1 MFVHTESP
9 IFDNID
15 QIAYDDQ
22 KKFKKKLQN
31 MNLRHLEEKLEDNIK
46 KVQKKS
52 LVRKVDV
59 DKIGEKIAILRST

>member
-22 KKFKKKLQN
+22 KKFKKKT
-31 MNLRHLEEKLEDNIK
+31 LEHELKTSRGK
-46 KVQKKS
+46 
-52 LVRKVDV
+52 
-59 DKIGEKIAILRST
+59 T